1 MPGCGHSRLRAWRD
15 AAAVTDPSRA
25 GVERLLA
32 QHGKGLDVEVPR
44 FAGALALFNSAY
56 RVINARKQC
65 VMAARVMGASRWQMF
80 KDVLV
85 WLLSVNGVH
94 PSLREAV
101 VWKRCCRKG
110 NATEP
115 LVATRNGCATVAH
128 ADMRGLVTS
137 R

>member
-15 AAAVTDPSRA
+15 AAAVTDQSRA

-65 VMAARVMGASRWQMF
+65 VMAARVMGASRW
-80 KDVLV
+80 
-85 WLLSVNGVH
+85 
-94 PSLREAV
+94 P
-101 VWKRCCRKG
+101 
-110 NATEP
+110 
-115 LVATRNGCATVAH
+115 AH
-128 ADMRGLVTS
+128 APRPPRPCSSARGAPAS
-137 R
+137 A